1 MLDLLMQLVQMEGA
15 KETESR
21 NLLRAVQ
28 QAVQQDG
35 GDRRCRHHRNCC
47 GGGRRS
53 HGGAV
58 DRTGPTPRLTL
69 NTIVVSQ
76 RVRYTPKS
84 FSGAN
89 LIFNLHSATGK
100 TTSSKKKPTNP
111 R

>member
-1 MLDLLMQLVQMEGA
+1 
-15 KETESR
+15 
-21 NLLRAVQ
+21 
-28 QAVQQDG
+28 
-35 GDRRCRHHRNCC
+35 
-47 GGGRRS
+47 
-53 HGGAV
+53 
-58 DRTGPTPRLTL
+58 L